1 MKAGSLA
8 RACSA
13 VGRNAISVHF
23 RFSPIQTT
31 ITAVLEVLLIAL
43 ACFLAGLFART
54 MRAQRIVRD
63 LSQTLRHWIG
73 DTVQRAR
80 SGRANLIGL
89 LMKSMQFRLV
99 LGINEPPLTNGFPGG
114 PSSRRS
120 HASLQCSSQKALA
133 AHDDTTL
140 VMMDLVNYSA
150 TETLRD
156 GRAVEIRAQRSQD
169 REGMQVAI
177 ARSSSESLHRRFFA
191 VRRECRVGFAAGD
204 RSIGGRHRGRAAPR
218 ADLAQHIRLEFPLCY
233 G

>member
-1 MKAGSLA
+1 VKAGSLA

-13 VGRNAISVHF
+13 VGRNAISAHF
-23 RFSPIQTT
+23 RFRPIQTT

-120 HASLQCSSQKALA
+120 HASLQCSIQKAMA

-156 GRAVEIRAQRSQD
+156 GRAVEVRAQRSPGSRRHASGD
-169 REGMQVAI
+169 RAIQFGVASPSLLRGQARMSGRIYRRRQVNRRATSM
-177 ARSSSESLHRRFFA
+177 SSSATCGPGPTH
-191 VRRECRVGFAAGD
+191 
-204 RSIGGRHRGRAAPR
+204 
-218 ADLAQHIRLEFPLCY
+218 
-233 G
+233 